1 MAIVK
6 HIKAFAARHPGLVAG
21 YLFFIL
27 VTTAVSVFGF
37 TRANA
42 LLTTFINSGAQ
53 KNALLVVVALV
64 LITITIHVC
73 NFAADYAENI
83 MGPLFYVSVVDSTM
97 DDVLEANK
105 TQFLDVH
112 PLTYQNYLDVSA
124 HSSYVVFSAVMQKYV
139 PHFVLIGAV
148 MVYLTYIDWRYG
160 LVFAG
165 GCALLGL
172 AMYFNKDKTIQETA
186 GVENK
191 THSAELFVYDVL
203 NCLNTVVAS
212 NKSNDEHAQAIDKL
226 DDAARNRVQL
236 QHSLD
241 FFNYLITGFV
251 SVLGMVVVLLAV
263 LQLGSDSKSRS
274 SNPTNILTVLGLV
287 AFLQTRLTSIGSTN
301 IAVATECG
309 RNSAHNIPQQEDKEE
324 EEEVLSAQ
332 QQELL
337 SSEHALLKT
346 PSKTFAELCASFSDS
361 SSDSTT
367 DSTTST
373 CKMQVSFSQV
383 SFSFPGYPLLL
394 NAFSW
399 TMSPGVNVL
408 RAPSGSGKTTLAKLL
423 MRMLTATSGSISI
436 NGTNIYDLDPA
447 VLRTC
452 ICFTNQD
459 MGVLNRPLRELLAY
473 GTQATEDQ
481 VVSTWMQFS
490 DMFTG
495 LELADFAGVDGRNL
509 STGQKQIVRLHNLQ
523 LSSAPVVIADEPC
536 SGLDPKHRQRAIEVL
551 RRIGA
556 SGKTLLVITH
566 EEDVA
571 ALADNLK
578 EVTSFSE

>member
-1 MAIVK
+1 
-6 HIKAFAARHPGLVAG
+6 
-21 YLFFIL
+21 
-27 VTTAVSVFGF
+27 
-37 TRANA
+37 
-42 LLTTFINSGAQ
+42 
-53 KNALLVVVALV
+53 
-64 LITITIHVC
+64 
-73 NFAADYAENI
+73 
-83 MGPLFYVSVVDSTM
+83 
-97 DDVLEANK
+97 
-105 TQFLDVH
+105 
-112 PLTYQNYLDVSA
+112 
-124 HSSYVVFSAVMQKYV
+124 
-139 PHFVLIGAV
+139 
-148 MVYLTYIDWRYG
+148 
-160 LVFAG
+160 
-165 GCALLGL
+165 
-172 AMYFNKDKTIQETA
+172 
-186 GVENK
+186 
-191 THSAELFVYDVL
+191 
-203 NCLNTVVAS
+203 LNTVVAS
-212 NKSNDEHAQAIDKL
+212 NKSNDEHAAAIDKL

-241 FFNYLITGFV
+241 LFNYLITGFV

-287 AFLQTRLTSIGSTN
+287 AFLQARLTSLGSTN

-309 RNSAHNIPQQEDKEE
+309 RNSAHNIPQQEKEE
-324 EEEVLSAQ
+324 EVVSAQ
-332 QQELL
+332 QKLL
-337 SSEHALLKT
+337 SSEHALLLQ

-361 SSDSTT
+361 SS

-447 VLRTC
+447 VLRRC

-509 STGQKQIVRLHNLQ
+509 STGQKQIVRLGNLQ

-536 SGLDPKHRQRAIEVL
+536 SGLDPGHRQRAIEVL